1 MHYTTLGKSG
11 INVSQYC
18 LGTMMLGAM
27 GNNDEDDCVRIIHKA
42 MAGGVNFID
51 SASFYSNGQSEQIV
65 AKALKGR
72 RSQVVLSTK
81 FAGSSAQPPNQRS
94 GSRGNIIEQVDN
106 SLRRLQTDYIDLY
119 QIARF
124 DDHTDLEETQSTL
137 SDLVRQGKI
146 RAFGSSMFSADR
158 IVEGQWLAQSRN
170 LQRFRC
176 EQSCYSIFSREIE
189 QQVLPTCQR
198 YGMGMMVWS
207 PLDGGWLTG
216 RYLDKNDFNQSG
228 RVTRSFAKQGL
239 GFDSQ
244 AAIHQYKFELL
255 KGLNSIAEEAGIS
268 LTHMAMA
275 FSLEHPGV
283 SSAIIG
289 PRTMA
294 QLDDVMAGAQVR
306 LDKKTL
312 DQIDELVP
320 AGSSINGINAT
331 ARPMSLLKE
340 NRRQLNR

>member
-1 MHYTTLGKSG
+1 MNYTTLGKSG
-11 INVSQYC
+11 IIVSQYC

-27 GNNDEDDCVRIIHKA
+27 GNKDEDDCVHIIHKA

-65 AKALKGR
+65 AKAVKGR
-72 RSQVVLSTK
+72 RDEVVLSTK
-81 FAGSSAQPPNQRS
+81 FAGSSENSKQHA
-94 GSRGNIIEQVDN
+94 GSRGNIIEQVEN

-124 DDHTDLEETQSTL
+124 DDHTDLEETISTL

-189 QQVLPTCQR
+189 QHVLPTCQR

-216 RYLDKNDFNQSG
+216 RYLEKDDLNKSG

-239 GFDSQ
+239 SFDPQ
-244 AAIHQYKFELL
+244 AAIHQYKFDLL
-255 KGLNSIAEEAGIS
+255 KGLNSIAQEAGIS

-275 FSLEHPGV
+275 FSLEHPAV
-283 SSAIIG
+283 NSAIIG

-312 DQIDELVP
+312 DNIDELVP
-320 AGSSINGINAT
+320 PGSSINGINST
-331 ARPMSLLKE
+331 ARPTSLLTH
-340 NRRQLNR
+340 NRRHSSH